1 MLPVVPVVLDVLPS
15 LPAKREEPEE
25 KRESDAGRPWPER
38 PDEVIGREPPSELEE
53 RPAPEDVPVEAREE
67 APDKA
72 PGDVPDGI
80 PDDIPGDTLAEDEK
94 RGRASSLLSREEGR
108 APTLPELVPAG
119 FVALGIA

>member
-1 MLPVVPVVLDVLPS
+1 MPVVLDVLPS

-72 PGDVPDGI
+72 PGDVPD
-80 PDDIPGDTLAEDEK
+80 DIPGDTLAEDEK